1 MYYGGVLLEEK
12 RDIGITVKKN
22 QDFSEW
28 YTQTLL
34 KSNFID
40 YTDVSGALAFRP
52 AAYFAWQSIMHAVDS
67 EFKKDGIED
76 VYFPL
81 LIPEKLLE
89 LEKEHFSGFIPEVA
103 WVTEAGNTK
112 FNERLA
118 IRPTSETIM
127 YVSYSKWIRSW
138 RDLPMRYNQWNSV
151 LRWEFKHPTPFIRSR
166 EFLWN
171 EGHSV
176 FATEAEAITEKD
188 SILNIYLKILKEYAA
203 LPGIVGRKSDSEKFA
218 GAVASY
224 SIEHVLP
231 DGMALQ
237 GPDFHHDGQNF
248 AKAFEI
254 KFLNKEGEHEY
265 AYQNTYA
272 ITTRELGV
280 VVATHGDDKGLIL
293 PPRIAYLQIVV
304 VPIYKK
310 EKNKDV
316 QNLAQKVLASLSTKY
331 RVKLDGREEYSAGY
345 KFNEWE
351 MRGVPLRI
359 EIGER
364 EVESGKVV
372 LARRDNGEKSQA
384 EISRLEEI
392 VGKTLDSIHENL
404 YSKAESFLKESVHD
418 VTEYEEFKKV
428 LETKKGILHAAWCG
442 SSDCEHKVKEE
453 TGAKITNIPTDQGKR
468 HDKCIYCGK
477 KAKEMANFAKSY

>member
-1 MYYGGVLLEEK
+1 
-12 RDIGITVKKN
+12 
-22 QDFSEW
+22 
-28 YTQTLL
+28 
-34 KSNFID
+34 
-40 YTDVSGALAFRP
+40 
-52 AAYFAWQSIMHAVDS
+52 
-67 EFKKDGIED
+67 
-76 VYFPL
+76 
-81 LIPEKLLE
+81 
-89 LEKEHFSGFIPEVA
+89 
-103 WVTEAGNTK
+103 
-112 FNERLA
+112 
-118 IRPTSETIM
+118 
-127 YVSYSKWIRSW
+127 
-138 RDLPMRYNQWNSV
+138 MRYNQWNSV